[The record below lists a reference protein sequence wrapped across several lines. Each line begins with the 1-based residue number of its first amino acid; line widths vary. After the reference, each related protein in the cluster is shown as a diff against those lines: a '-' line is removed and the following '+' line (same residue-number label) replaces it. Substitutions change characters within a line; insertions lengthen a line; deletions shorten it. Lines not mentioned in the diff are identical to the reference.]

1 MKDAYLIISGIEDKI
16 RNLIEEYHALELK
29 YNKLEQKEEKLTIT
43 VEKYKLTI
51 KELEEK
57 NKELESILYAA
68 SHDLK
73 SPLVNIQGFGYEL
86 SQSRQGSHC
95 ARNNQ
100 VGPLRSRGR
109 TCR

>member
-57 NKELESILYAA
+57 NSLLKVSKSLESIDD
-68 SHDLK
+68 SDDVK
-73 SPLVNIQGFGYEL
+73 KKISKLVREIDKCIGLLN
-86 SQSRQGSHC
+86 R
-95 ARNNQ
+95 
-100 VGPLRSRGR
+100 
-109 TCR
+109 